1 MRTLELNNNYDIFV
15 LINGN
20 LAVQRD
26 DLSVIRQT
34 IVNKLSL
41 VKGEDIYDNQ
51 NGLNLDI
58 IFGDDIPYSEKMAE
72 IKRVILLD
80 KNVVSVDNIQMEADK
95 TLRVGHFTCYITV
108 AVNDEN
114 VQTSIG
120 FGI

>member
-1 MRTLELNNNYDIFV
+1 MRTLELNDNYDLFI
-15 LINGN
+15 LMNGN

-41 VKGEDIYDNQ
+41 VKGEDIYDSQ

-58 IFGDDIPYSEKMAE
+58 MFGDNTPMTDKLAE

-80 KNVVSVDNIQMEADK
+80 KNVVSVDNIKTEVDK
-95 TLRVGHFTCYITV
+95 KLRVGYFTCYITV
-108 AVNDEN
+108 AVDKEN
-114 VQTSIG
+114 VQTSVG

>member
-1 MRTLELNNNYDIFV
+1 MRTLELNNNYDIY
-15 LINGN
+15 LLLNGN

-41 VKGEDIYDNQ
+41 IKGEDIHNDQ

-58 IFGDDIPYSEKMAE
+58 IFGDDVSHASKVAE
-72 IKRVILLD
+72 IQRVILLESH
-80 KNVVSVDNIQMEADK
+80 VVSVDNIKMEVDK
-95 TLRVGHFTCYITV
+95 KLRVGYFTCYITV
-108 AVNDEN
+108 AVNGEN
-114 VQTSIG
+114 VQTSVG

>member
-1 MRTLELNNNYDIFV
+1 MRTLELNDNYDLFI
-15 LINGN
+15 LMNGN

-41 VKGEDIYDNQ
+41 VKGEDVYDDQ

-58 IFGDDIPYSEKMAE
+58 MFGDNTPMTDKLAE

-80 KNVVSVDNIQMEADK
+80 KNVVSVDNIEMEVDK
-95 TLRVGHFTCYITV
+95 KLRVGYFTCYITV
-108 AVNDEN
+108 AVDKEH
-114 VQTSIG
+114 VQTSVG

>member
-1 MRTLELNNNYDIFV
+1 MRTLELNDNYDIFV
-15 LINGN
+15 DANKN

-41 VKGEDIYDNQ
+41 VKGEDVYDNQ

-58 IFGDDIPYSEKMAE
+58 IFGDNVPTTDKLTE

-80 KNVVSVDNIQMEADK
+80 TNVVSVDNIKMEVDTK
-95 TLRVGHFTCYITV
+95 LRVGHFTCYITV
-108 AVNDEN
+108 AVNKER

>member
-1 MRTLELNNNYDIFV
+1 MRTLELNSNYDIFI
-15 LINGN
+15 LLNGN

-51 NGLNLDI
+51 HGLNLDI
-58 IFGDDIPYSEKMAE
+58 IFGNDIPYSEKMAE

-95 TLRVGHFTCYITV
+95 TLRIGHFTCYITV
-108 AVNDEN
+108 AVSGEN

>member
-1 MRTLELNNNYDIFV
+1 MRTLELNSNYDIFI
-15 LINGN
+15 LLNGN

-58 IFGDDIPYSEKMAE
+58 IFGNDIPYSEKMAE

-95 TLRVGHFTCYITV
+95 TLRIGHFTCYITV
-108 AVNDEN
+108 AVRGEN

>member
-1 MRTLELNNNYDIFV
+1 MRTLELNDNYDLFI
-15 LINGN
+15 LMNGN

-41 VKGEDIYDNQ
+41 VKGEDVYDNQ

-58 IFGDDIPYSEKMAE
+58 MFGDNTPMTDKLAE

-80 KNVVSVDNIQMEADK
+80 KNVVSVDNIEMEVDK
-95 TLRVGHFTCYITV
+95 KLRVGYFTCYITV
-108 AVNDEN
+108 AVDKEH
-114 VQTSIG
+114 VQTSVG

>member
-1 MRTLELNNNYDIFV
+1 MRTLELNSNYDIFI
-15 LINGN
+15 LLNGN

-58 IFGDDIPYSEKMAE
+58 IFGNDIPYSEKMAE

-95 TLRVGHFTCYITV
+95 TLRIGHFTCYITV
-108 AVNDEN
+108 AVSCEN

>member
-1 MRTLELNNNYDIFV
+1 MRTIELNDNYDIYI
-15 LINGN
+15 LANGN

-26 DLSVIRQT
+26 DLSVIRQG

-41 VKGEDIYDNQ
+41 VKGEDAYDSQ
-51 NGLNLDI
+51 HGLNLDI
-58 IFGDDIPYSEKMAE
+58 IFGDDIPYNEKIAE

-108 AVNDEN
+108 ALNNET

>member
-1 MRTLELNNNYDIFV
+1 MRTLELNDNYDLFI
-15 LINGN
+15 LMNGN

-41 VKGEDIYDNQ
+41 VKGEDAYDSQ

-58 IFGDDIPYSEKMAE
+58 MFGDNTPMTDKLAE

-80 KNVVSVDNIQMEADK
+80 KNVVSVDNIETEVDK
-95 TLRVGHFTCYITV
+95 KLRVGYFKCYITV
-108 AVNDEN
+108 AVDKEH
-114 VQTSIG
+114 VQTSVG

>member
-1 MRTLELNNNYDIFV
+1 MRTIELDNNYDLFI
-15 LINGN
+15 LMNGD

-26 DLSVIRQT
+26 DLSIIRQT

-41 VKGEDIYDNQ
+41 VKGEDVYDSQ

-58 IFGDDIPYSEKMAE
+58 MFGDDTSMTDKLAE

-80 KNVVSVDNIQMEADK
+80 KNVVSVDNIKTEVDK
-95 TLRVGHFTCYITV
+95 KLRVGYFTCYITV
-108 AVNDEN
+108 ATDKEN
-114 VQTSIG
+114 IQTSVG

>member
-1 MRTLELNNNYDIFV
+1 MRTLELNDNYDLFI
-15 LINGN
+15 LMNGN

-41 VKGEDIYDNQ
+41 VKGEDVYDNQ

-58 IFGDDIPYSEKMAE
+58 MFGDNMPMTDKLAE

-80 KNVVSVDNIQMEADK
+80 KNVVSVDNIEMEVDK
-95 TLRVGHFTCYITV
+95 KLRVGYFTCYITV
-108 AVNDEN
+108 AVDKEH
-114 VQTSIG
+114 VQTSVG

>member
-1 MRTLELNNNYDIFV
+1 MRTLELNDNYDLFI
-15 LINGN
+15 LMNGN

-41 VKGEDIYDNQ
+41 VKGEDVHDNQ

-58 IFGDDIPYSEKMAE
+58 MFGDDTPMTDKLAE

-80 KNVVSVDNIQMEADK
+80 KNVVSVDNIETEVDK
-95 TLRVGHFTCYITV
+95 KLRVGYFTCYITV
-108 AVNDEN
+108 AVDKEN
-114 VQTSIG
+114 VQTSVG